1 MVLERNQFITSM
13 KSEIYRKEYRNDTER
28 VDLQTQL
35 LHKEKA
41 VKVLEVSKN
50 LNFLDAYIKSSILKC
65 TVTFIDITIN

>member
-41 VKVLEVSKN
+41 VKVLEVSKKFFGC
-50 LNFLDAYIKSSILKC
+50 LHKIKYP
-65 TVTFIDITIN
+65 

>member
-50 LNFLDAYIKSSILKC
+50 LNFLLIP
-65 TVTFIDITIN
+65 T

>member
-41 VKVLEVSKN
+41 VKVLEVSKKSFGC
-50 LNFLDAYIKSSILKC
+50 LHKIKYP
-65 TVTFIDITIN
+65 